1 MKKLIIIGGIFIFA
15 ACQQSEKDVSQTIID
30 PNDTSEMALLMR
42 DMFSQLEM
50 VKHKILIGEDISKE
64 QFDFELIH
72 KQTPTDE
79 TFLKDGLESMST
91 AYAYSVNS
99 FNEEPSL
106 KTFSSIVSSCMSCHT
121 MLCPGPL
128 ERIDNLVI
136 EE

>member
-1 MKKLIIIGGIFIFA
+1 MKKLLIIGVIFLFV
-15 ACQQSEKDVSQTIID
+15 ACQQSKKQVSQTIID

-42 DMFSQLEM
+42 EMFLQLEM
-50 VKHKILIGEDISKE
+50 VKNKILLGEDISKE

-79 TFLKDGLESMST
+79 SFLKDGLESMST

-99 FNEEPSL
+99 FNKEPSS
-106 KTFSSIVSSCMSCHT
+106 KAFSTIVNSCMSCHT

-128 ERIDNLVI
+128 ERIDNLLI